1 MQHVNNEK
9 AKIVYKIIGEIFLE
23 ERLKLNKSVR
33 ILADEYDLQKSMIS
47 RLERGLNEPRLCSI
61 LSMCEAL
68 GIKPSVLFDM
78 VEKRLPEGFSLIDT

>member
-68 GIKPSVLFDM
+68 GIKTSVLFDM